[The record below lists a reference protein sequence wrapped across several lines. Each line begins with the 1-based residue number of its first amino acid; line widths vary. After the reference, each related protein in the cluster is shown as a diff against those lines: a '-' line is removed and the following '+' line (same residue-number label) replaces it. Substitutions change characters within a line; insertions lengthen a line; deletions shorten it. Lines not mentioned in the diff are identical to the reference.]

1 MTVPTET
8 DRDRPGPAFWIGLVI
23 GGAVM
28 AFGIR
33 GVFMNSHAT
42 DPVVLVQWVVGAD
55 LVHDLIVAPVAIAVG
70 WAVTR
75 VVPLV
80 AKVPV
85 QLGLV
90 ATGVVLVVGWAP
102 LRGYGRATVP
112 DNPSVQPLDYSTA
125 VLTVLAA
132 VWIVV
137 AVWITVRLIRAKS

>member
-1 MTVPTET
+1 MTAPTET
-8 DRDRPGPAFWIGLVI
+8 DRDRPGIAFWVGLLI

-28 AFGIR
+28 AYGIR
-33 GVFMNSHAT
+33 GVLMDSRAT
-42 DPVVLVQWVVGAD
+42 DPSVLVQWVVGAD
-55 LVHDLIVAPVAIAVG
+55 LVHDLIVAPLVVAVG

-75 VVPLV
+75 TVPLV
-80 AKVPV
+80 VRVPI

-137 AVWITVRLIRAKS
+137 AVWIAIRLVRARS

>member
-1 MTVPTET
+1 MTAPTET
-8 DRDRPGPAFWIGLVI
+8 DRDRPGVAFWVGLVI

-33 GVFMNSHAT
+33 GVFMNSRAT
-42 DPVVLVQWVVGAD
+42 DPIVLAEWVIGAD
-55 LVHDLIVAPVAIAVG
+55 LVHDLLVAPIAIAVG
-70 WAVTR
+70 WAVSR
-75 VVPLV
+75 MVPLV

-112 DNPSVQPLDYSTA
+112 DNPSVQPLDYTSAT
-125 VLTVLAA
+125 LTVLAV
-132 VWIVV
+132 VWIAV
-137 AVWITVRLIRAKS
+137 AAWIALRLVRNRT